1 MTYDFAE
8 EWAQLKR
15 EAQDRH
21 AGDARM
27 QLAKAD
33 GATPTAGS
41 GGAAPDLGLKDAPI
55 RKKASDF
62 HTVKSGARDKSKLN
76 DCEAVG
82 RAHADWAAGGA
93 SNDCVGAWQRHLHK
107 LGDRVEDATKALT
120 KAMDQQI
127 SGDASIAAG
136 LRAAGS
142 WLEKA

>member
-1 MTYDFAE
+1 MTYEFAE

-15 EAQDRH
+15 EAQERH
-21 AGDARM
+21 AGDAQM

-33 GATPTAGS
+33 GVTPMAGS
-41 GGAAPDLGLKDAPI
+41 GVPAADLGLKDAPI

-62 HTVKSGARDKSKLN
+62 ETVKTDARDKSKLN

-82 RAHADWAAGGA
+82 RTHADWAAGGA

-120 KAMDQQI
+120 KAMDRQI
-127 SGDASIAAG
+127 SEDVSIAAR